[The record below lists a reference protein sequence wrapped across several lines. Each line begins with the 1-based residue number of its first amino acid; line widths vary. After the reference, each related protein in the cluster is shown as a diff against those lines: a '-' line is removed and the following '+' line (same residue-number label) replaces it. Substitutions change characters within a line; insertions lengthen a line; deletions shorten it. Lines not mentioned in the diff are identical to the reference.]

1 MMQCAMISWTWKATS
16 ILMRYERF
24 VFSVVGAPCAC
35 TVRQM
40 NGRKHRSGKFCG
52 FLL

>member
-16 ILMRYERF
+16 ILMRYGTS
-24 VFSVVGAPCAC
+24 VFSVVGAPCAY
-35 TVRQM
+35 TVRRM
-40 NGRKHRSGKFCG
+40 NGTIQCSGNFRG